1 MKHSFRI
8 IIGMLLLAIPLCL
21 NAQVKPTQ
29 PQNSGTQTENPAEA
43 DRLQKEV
50 EKKEAENREV
60 EKREAEKREIE
71 RIKQDELKKQA
82 EMKPVGK
89 PEAKPAPSE
98 PKTHKPVVKPK
109 KTAEKPGDAPEKPES
124 KSGLEWP
131 KISGFVQAFYT
142 ANMDDQ
148 GNLMDNEFKIRR
160 ARLSI
165 DGKFGER
172 FSYKLQGDFS
182 GTPALVDAY
191 LKFKACDAFAIQIG
205 QFKTPF
211 SLESPLNP
219 VNLEIYD
226 YGESI
231 TKLVGYNDVCGV
243 GKLGRDFGVMASGNL
258 FAVKKEGK
266 TLYHVVDYSIGVFNG
281 NGANFADN
289 NNRKDIIGRLNIHPG
304 LKDLTLSGSYYNGK
318 YSTNVVDCGTRN
330 RWAVGAQYDNG
341 NLVVRAEYLSGVTGY
356 NTVADT
362 NNVIIS
368 EDRFLSS
375 GYYAVAGYNF
385 KLGKEKSQQLM
396 PVLRYEHFTKDVS
409 LAKSGTTFYT
419 VGLSYWPIKY
429 VNVKLNYQ
437 LIKTHNLIGDDTYQ
451 KAFTNRVVAA
461 VNFKF

>member
-8 IIGMLLLAIPLCL
+8 IIGMLLLAIPFCL
-21 NAQVKPTQ
+21 NAQVKPTKPETSQ
-29 PQNSGTQTENPAEA
+29 SQTTNLAEEEK
-43 DRLQKEV
+43 LKHEIELKEA
-50 EKKEAENREV
+50 EKKEAE
-60 EKREAEKREIE
+60 KRDAELKREI
-71 RIKQDELKKQA
+71 ELKKQA
-82 EMKPVGK
+82 EIKPEGK
-89 PEAKPAPSE
+89 PEIKPAQNE
-98 PKTHKPVVKPK
+98 PKAHKPVVKPK
-109 KTAEKPGDAPEKPES
+109 KPAEKPQANPEKPEKPEP

-142 ANMDDQ
+142 ANMDEQ
-148 GNLMDNEFKIRR
+148 GNLLDNEFKIRR

-182 GTPALVDAY
+182 STPALVDAY
-191 LKFKACDAFAIQIG
+191 LKFKVCDEFAIQIG

-211 SLESPLNP
+211 SLESPINP

-226 YGESI
+226 YGEAI
-231 TKLVGYNDVCGV
+231 TKLVGYKDVCGV
-243 GKLGRDFGVMASGNL
+243 GKLGRDIGVMASGSL

-281 NGANFADN
+281 NGANAADN
-289 NNRKDIIGRLNIHPG
+289 NNRKDIVGRLNIHPG

-318 YSTNVVDCGTRN
+318 YSSDAVDRGTRN
-330 RWAVGAQYDNG
+330 RWAAGIQYDNG
-341 NLVVRAEYLSGVTGY
+341 NLIVRAEYLSGVTGY

-362 NNVIIS
+362 NNIIIS

-437 LIKTHNLIGDDTYQ
+437 LVQTHNLIGDDTYK

>member
-21 NAQVKPTQ
+21 NAQVKPTET
-29 PQNSGTQTENPAEA
+29 PTTSQTEA
-43 DRLQKEV
+43 DRQL
-50 EKKEAENREV
+50 KEADRQ
-60 EKREAEKREIE
+60 EAERQQKAIME
-71 RIKQDELKKQA
+71 KQA
-82 EMKPVGK
+82 DMEKQ
-89 PEAKPAPSE
+89 AAIKPAQNE
-98 PKTHKPVVKPK
+98 QTVHKPTVKPK
-109 KTAEKPGDAPEKPES
+109 KSAEKPQANPEKPEKPEP
-124 KSGLEWP
+124 KSGFEWP

-142 ANMDDQ
+142 ANMDEQ
-148 GNLMDNEFKIRR
+148 GNLLDNEFKIRR

-182 GTPALVDAY
+182 STPALVDAY
-191 LKFKACDAFAIQIG
+191 LKFKACDEFAIQIG

-211 SLESPLNP
+211 SLESPFNP

-226 YGESI
+226 YGEAI
-231 TKLVGYNDVCGV
+231 TKLVGYKDVCGV
-243 GKLGRDFGVMASGNL
+243 GKLGRDIGVMASGSL
-258 FAVKKEGK
+258 FAVKKDGK

-281 NGANFADN
+281 NGANAADN
-289 NNRKDIIGRLNIHPG
+289 NNRKDIVGRLNIHPG

-318 YSTNVVDCGTRN
+318 YSTDAVDRGTRN
-330 RWAVGAQYDNG
+330 RWAAGIQYDNG
-341 NLVVRAEYLSGVTGY
+341 NLVVRAEYLSGTTGY

-362 NNVIIS
+362 NNVILS
-368 EDRFLSS
+368 EDRFFSR

-437 LIKTHNLIGDDTYQ
+437 LVQTHNLIGDDTYK

>member
-8 IIGMLLLAIPLCL
+8 IVGMLLLAIPLCL

-29 PQNSGTQTENPAEA
+29 PQNHGTQTENPAEA
-43 DRLQKEV
+43 DRLQKE
-50 EKKEAENREV
+50 AEIKRDA
-60 EKREAEKREIE
+60 EKREAE
-71 RIKQDELKKQA
+71 RIRQAELKKQA

-89 PEAKPAPSE
+89 PEAKPAPSD
-98 PKTHKPVVKPK
+98 PKPHKPVVKPK
-109 KTAEKPGDAPEKPES
+109 KTEEKPSAKPEKPSNTAEKPEP
-124 KSGLEWP
+124 KSGFEWP

-148 GNLMDNEFKIRR
+148 GNLLDNEFKIRR

-191 LKFKACDAFAIQIG
+191 LKFKACDAFSIQIG

-226 YGESI
+226 YGEAI
-231 TKLVGYNDVCGV
+231 TKLVGYKDVCGV
-243 GKLGRDFGVMASGNL
+243 GKLGRDLGVMASGSL

-289 NNRKDIIGRLNIHPG
+289 NNRKDIVGRLNIHPG

-318 YSTNVVDCGTRN
+318 YSTDVVDRGTRN

-341 NLVVRAEYLSGVTGY
+341 SLIVRAEYISGVTGY

-362 NNVIIS
+362 NNIILS

-396 PVLRYEHFTKDVS
+396 PVLRYEHFTRDVS

-419 VGLSYWPIKY
+419 AGVSYWPIKY
-429 VNVKLNYQ
+429 VNIKLNYQ
-437 LIKTHNLIGDDTYQ
+437 LIQTHNLIGEATYK
-451 KAFTNRVVAA
+451 KAFANRVVAA

>member
-1 MKHSFRI
+1 
-8 IIGMLLLAIPLCL
+8 MLLLAIPLCL
-21 NAQVKPTQ
+21 NAQVQPTQ
-29 PQNSGTQTENPAEA
+29 HQNPGTQTENPAEA
-43 DRLQKEV
+43 DRLQKE
-50 EKKEAENREV
+50 AEIKRDA
-60 EKREAEKREIE
+60 EKREAE
-71 RIKQDELKKQA
+71 RIRQAEMKKQA

-89 PEAKPAPSE
+89 SEAKPAPSE

-109 KTAEKPGDAPEKPES
+109 KAEEKPAAKPEKPNNTAEKSEP
-124 KSGLEWP
+124 KSGFEWP

-148 GNLMDNEFKIRR
+148 GNLLDNEFKIRR

-191 LKFKACDAFAIQIG
+191 LKFKACDAFSIQIG

-226 YGESI
+226 YGEAI
-231 TKLVGYNDVCGV
+231 TKLVGYKDVCGV
-243 GKLGRDFGVMASGNL
+243 GKLGRDLGVMASGSL

-289 NNRKDIIGRLNIHPG
+289 NNRKDIVGRLNIHPG

-318 YSTNVVDCGTRN
+318 YSTEVVDRGTRN
-330 RWAVGAQYDNG
+330 RWTVGAQYDNG
-341 NLVVRAEYLSGVTGY
+341 SLIVRAEYISGVTGY

-362 NNVIIS
+362 NNIILS

-396 PVLRYEHFTKDVS
+396 PVLRYEHFTRDVS

-419 VGLSYWPIKY
+419 AGVSYWPIKY
-429 VNVKLNYQ
+429 VNIKLNYQ
-437 LIKTHNLIGDDTYQ
+437 LVQTHNLIGDATYK

>member
-1 MKHSFRI
+1 
-8 IIGMLLLAIPLCL
+8 MLLLAIPLCL

-29 PQNSGTQTENPAEA
+29 PQNPGTQTENPAEA
-43 DRLQKEV
+43 DRLQKE
-50 EKKEAENREV
+50 AEIKRDA
-60 EKREAEKREIE
+60 EKREAE
-71 RIKQDELKKQA
+71 RIRQAELKKQA

-89 PEAKPAPSE
+89 PEAKPAPSD

-109 KTAEKPGDAPEKPES
+109 KTEEKPSAKPEKPSNTAEKPEP
-124 KSGLEWP
+124 KSGFEWP

-148 GNLMDNEFKIRR
+148 GNLLDNEFKIRR

-191 LKFKACDAFAIQIG
+191 LKFKACDAFSIQIG

-226 YGESI
+226 YGEAI
-231 TKLVGYNDVCGV
+231 TKLVGYKDVCGV
-243 GKLGRDFGVMASGNL
+243 GKLGRDLGVMASGSL

-289 NNRKDIIGRLNIHPG
+289 NNRKDIVGRLNIHPG

-318 YSTNVVDCGTRN
+318 YSTDVVDRGTRN

-341 NLVVRAEYLSGVTGY
+341 SLIVRAEYISGVTGY

-362 NNVIIS
+362 NNIILS

-396 PVLRYEHFTKDVS
+396 PVLRYEHFTRDVS

-419 VGLSYWPIKY
+419 AGVSYWPIKY
-429 VNVKLNYQ
+429 VNIKLNYQ
-437 LIKTHNLIGDDTYQ
+437 LIQTHNLIGEATYK
-451 KAFTNRVVAA
+451 KAFANRVVAA

>member
-1 MKHSFRI
+1 
-8 IIGMLLLAIPLCL
+8 MLLLAIPLCL

-29 PQNSGTQTENPAEA
+29 HQNPGTQTENPAEA
-43 DRLQKEV
+43 DRLQKE
-50 EKKEAENREV
+50 AEIKRDA
-60 EKREAEKREIE
+60 EKREAE
-71 RIKQDELKKQA
+71 RIRQAEMKKQA
-82 EMKPVGK
+82 EMKSVGK
-89 PEAKPAPSE
+89 SEAKPAPSE

-109 KTAEKPGDAPEKPES
+109 KTEEKPAAKPEKPNNTAEKS
-124 KSGLEWP
+124 EPKSGFEWP

-148 GNLMDNEFKIRR
+148 GNLLDNEFKIRR

-191 LKFKACDAFAIQIG
+191 LKFKACDAFSIQIG

-226 YGESI
+226 YGEAI
-231 TKLVGYNDVCGV
+231 TKLVGYKDVCGV
-243 GKLGRDFGVMASGNL
+243 GKLGRDLGVMASGSL

-289 NNRKDIIGRLNIHPG
+289 NNRKDIVGRLNIHPG

-318 YSTNVVDCGTRN
+318 YSTDVVDRGTRN

-341 NLVVRAEYLSGVTGY
+341 SLIVRAEYISGVTGY

-362 NNVIIS
+362 NNIILS

-396 PVLRYEHFTKDVS
+396 PVLRYEHFTRDVS

-419 VGLSYWPIKY
+419 AGVSYWPIKY
-429 VNVKLNYQ
+429 VNIKLNYQ
-437 LIKTHNLIGDDTYQ
+437 LVQTHNLIGDDTYK
-451 KAFTNRVVAA
+451 KAFANRVVAA

>member
-1 MKHSFRI
+1 
-8 IIGMLLLAIPLCL
+8 MLLLAIPLCL
-21 NAQVKPTQ
+21 NAQVKPTET
-29 PQNSGTQTENPAEA
+29 PTTSQTEA
-43 DRLQKEV
+43 DRQL
-50 EKKEAENREV
+50 KEADRQ
-60 EKREAEKREIE
+60 EAERQQKAIME
-71 RIKQDELKKQA
+71 KQA
-82 EMKPVGK
+82 DMEKQ
-89 PEAKPAPSE
+89 AAIKPAQNE
-98 PKTHKPVVKPK
+98 PKAHKPVVKPK
-109 KTAEKPGDAPEKPES
+109 KSAEKPQANPEKPEKPEP
-124 KSGLEWP
+124 KSGFEWP

-142 ANMDDQ
+142 ANMDEQ

-182 GTPALVDAY
+182 STPALVDAY
-191 LKFKACDAFAIQIG
+191 LKFKACDEFAIQIG

-211 SLESPLNP
+211 SLESPFNP

-226 YGESI
+226 YGEAI

-243 GKLGRDFGVMASGNL
+243 GKLGRDIGVMATGNL

-281 NGANFADN
+281 NGANAADN
-289 NNRKDIIGRLNIHPG
+289 NNRKDIVGRLNIHPG

-318 YSTNVVDCGTRN
+318 YSTNAVDRGTRN
-330 RWAVGAQYDNG
+330 RWAAGIQYDNG
-341 NLVVRAEYLSGVTGY
+341 NLVVRAEYLSGITGY

-362 NNVIIS
+362 NNIILS
-368 EDRFLSS
+368 EDRFFSR

-437 LIKTHNLIGDDTYQ
+437 LVQTHNLIGDDTYK
-451 KAFTNRVVAA
+451 KAFSNRVVAA